1 MNDNEFENGEKKRGK
16 VIIEDKRF
24 TREDVAAEEKP
35 KADEAAPKKPA
46 HAHKHEHKA
55 ATERPAEG
63 GQEGVN
69 LFDIGIEGFIEYNL
83 GMVLQFAWVY
93 MGMAPSPS
101 TGLIARDLERAKLCI
116 DVFEFL
122 AGKIKPM
129 LPKEAQ
135 DELTRITK
143 DMKLNFIQSAAAPEP
158 VAAPAED
165 APRIITPD
173 SPKK

>member
-24 TREDVAAEEKP
+24 MREDGAADEKP
-35 KADEAAPKKPA
+35 KAEEPEPKKPA

-55 ATERPAEG
+55 AAQPAEG
-63 GQEGVN
+63 EQEGVN

-101 TGLIARDLERAKLCI
+101 SGKIERDLERAKLCI
-116 DVFEFL
+116 DVFEFM
-122 AGKIKPM
+122 AGKIKHL

-135 DELTRITK
+135 EELTRITK

-158 VAAPAED
+158 EAAPADD